1 MRLGNG
7 IEEGLHVERSDGLL
21 LLVLMGVW
29 ISRGSHERERERERD
44 GVVRSEKKTRPFTE
58 KRRRED
64 LAVKKEWGLGRDQS
78 LGENYGEKE
87 RGEMK

>member
-1 MRLGNG
+1 MRLGDG
-7 IEEGLHVERSDGLL
+7 IEEGLHVKRCDGLL

-29 ISRGSHERERERERD
+29 ISRGSHGRERERERD